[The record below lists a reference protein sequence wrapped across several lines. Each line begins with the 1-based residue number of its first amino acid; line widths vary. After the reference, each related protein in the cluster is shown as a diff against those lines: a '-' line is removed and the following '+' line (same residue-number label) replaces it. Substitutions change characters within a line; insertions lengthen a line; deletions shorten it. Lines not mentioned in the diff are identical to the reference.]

1 MTTPLLEV
9 DGVVKRF
16 GGFTALNRVTLHVKP
31 GERFGLIGPN
41 GSGKT
46 TLINCIS
53 GALAPDGGRIL
64 FEGVDITAVAAH
76 RRTRLG
82 IVRTFQIP
90 KPFSSMTVLENLHIP
105 LEYAA
110 HGRLHGAT
118 GS

>member
-1 MTTPLLEV
+1 MSALLEI
-9 DGVVKRF
+9 DGLTKRF
-16 GGFTALNRVTLHVKP
+16 GGFLALNRLSLHVNP

-46 TLINCIS
+46 TLIHCVS
-53 GALAPDGGRIL
+53 GSLPADGGRIR
-64 FEGVDITAVAAH
+64 FDGQEITHLHAH

-90 KPFSSMTVLENLHIP
+90 KPFSSMTVQENLDIP

-110 HGRLHGAT
+110 HRR
-118 GS
+118 SR